1 MKTSNEHFSLSDRRN
16 SSLYFSKGDQF
27 LFWQLHLAV
36 NDQLYKKN
44 KQTKK
49 WVPVAL
55 KKKRHKETKKAAF

>member
-49 WVPVAL
+49 MGACGF
-55 KKKRHKETKKAAF
+55 KKKTP